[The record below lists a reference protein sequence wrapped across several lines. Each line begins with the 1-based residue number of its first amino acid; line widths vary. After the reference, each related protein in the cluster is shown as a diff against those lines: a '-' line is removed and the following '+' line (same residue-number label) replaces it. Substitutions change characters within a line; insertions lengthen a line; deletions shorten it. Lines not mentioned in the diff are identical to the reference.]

1 MSQKQLSRLFTLIF
15 VLTGFT
21 GCAQSSVNSTGAA
34 KRWDAQYE
42 HCADIARANTADFPD
57 NTWFDSLTEESK
69 KSVIGYLYNY
79 NQRIC
84 TAEQT
89 ERLRAAIEY
98 DNNSELN
105 SDYEEILTPL
115 DVTFSDRLEGIE
127 KSEILKI
134 QAQYSEPFSI
144 RHVLTQL
151 DLYPKR

>member
-1 MSQKQLSRLFTLIF
+1 MFQKQLSNLFTITI
-15 VLTGFT
+15 VLTSFT
-21 GCAQSSVNSTGAA
+21 GCAQSSIKSTEAA

-42 HCADIARANTADFPD
+42 HCTDIARANTADFPE
-57 NTWFDSLTEESK
+57 NAWFDSLTLEDK

-84 TAEQT
+84 TAEET
-89 ERLRAAIEY
+89 ELLRSAIAH
-98 DNNSELN
+98 DKNTELK

-115 DVTFSDRLEGIE
+115 DVTFAERLEGIE

>member
-15 VLTGFT
+15 VLSGFT
-21 GCAQSSVNSTGAA
+21 GCAQSSVDSTEAT

-42 HCADIARANTADFPD
+42 HCTNIARANTTDFPD
-57 NTWFDSLTEESK
+57 NAWFDSLTVESK

-89 ERLRAAIEY
+89 EQLRSAIEN
-98 DNNSELN
+98 DNNNELN
-105 SDYEEILTPL
+105 SYYEEILTPL